1 MGLRRQLPT
10 DGDVDVPDHLRS
22 ETRAELDAGG
32 AIEAEHGDVSDT
44 GSGGERQ
51 VQPDVVALGRRVIAE
66 DRALLDRLAAYDRSD
81 DPGR

>member
-10 DGDVDVPDHLRS
+10 DGDMDVPDHLRS
-22 ETRAELDAGG
+22 ETRAEPDAGG
-32 AIEAEHGDVSDT
+32 VIEAEPGDVSDT

-51 VQPDVVALGRRVIAE
+51 VRPDLVALGREGIAE
-66 DRALLDRLAAYDRSD
+66 DRALLDRLAPYDRGD